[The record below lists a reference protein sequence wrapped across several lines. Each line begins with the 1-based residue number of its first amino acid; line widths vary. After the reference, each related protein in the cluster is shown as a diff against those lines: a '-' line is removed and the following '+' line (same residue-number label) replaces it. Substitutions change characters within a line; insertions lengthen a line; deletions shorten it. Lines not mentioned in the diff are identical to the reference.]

1 MMGEEIFMDM
11 LLASLLMVWG
21 NVSAAHPDVTFE
33 QLVQASLDA
42 KNAVVAVKPNDPQ
55 KPAGEGQNPAEGQKE
70 DPLAYLLPTSKTD
83 PQKDAPKVKGIYVTA
98 HVAGGK
104 KFDSLV
110 DLLDKTELNSMV
122 IDVKDDYGNIAFDTG
137 NAELTAL
144 GTTKN
149 LIPDMPKVMR
159 TLQEHNI
166 YPIGRIVVF
175 KDSVLAVKK
184 PEFSFVNPDG
194 TVWKNGRGE
203 SFVNPYLKEI
213 WDYNINVAKEAA
225 KVGFKEIQFDYVR
238 FAEGFGNKAD
248 KLKYAKDERTRVQA
262 VSEFVKYAREQL
274 EPLGVRVSVDI
285 FGYTASA
292 GVDTGIGQDFE
303 KISANV
309 DVISPMIYPSHYSTG
324 WFGAKVPDAAPYV
337 TINGASKD
345 TEKAMTKLTTK
356 QLKPVVR
363 PWIQDFTATWIPG
376 HIKYGKHE
384 VEEQIRA
391 LKDNGVEEFL
401 LWNAGNTYTQGVN
414 Y

>member
-1 MMGEEIFMDM
+1 MDM

-42 KNAVVAVKPNDPQ
+42 KNPVVVAKP
-55 KPAGEGQNPAEGQKE
+55 PAGGGQTPSGEQP
-70 DPLAYLLPTSKTD
+70 DPLAYLLPASKVD
-83 PQKDAPKVKGIYVTA
+83 PQKDAPKVKGIYVTGNM
-98 HVAGGK
+98 AGLQ

-110 DLLDKTELNSMV
+110 DLVNKTGLNAMV
-122 IDVKDDYGNIAFDTG
+122 IDIKDDYGNITFNTG
-137 NAELTAL
+137 NEELTAL
-144 GTTKN
+144 GTTKV
-149 LIPDMPKVMR
+149 LIPDINKVM
-159 TLQEHNI
+159 TTMKDHNI
-166 YPIGRIVVF
+166 YPIARVVVF
-175 KDSVLAVKK
+175 KDSVLSAKK
-184 PEFSFVNPDG
+184 PSVSFVNQDG
-194 TVWKNGRGE
+194 TLWKNGRGE

-238 FAEGFGNKAD
+238 FAEGFGSKAD
-248 KLKYAKDERTRVQA
+248 KLKYQKDDRTRVQA

-274 EPLGVRVSVDI
+274 DPLGVRVSVDI

-309 DVISPMIYPSHYSTG
+309 DVICPMIYPSHYSTG
-324 WFGAKVPDAAPYV
+324 WFGSKVPDAAPYV

-345 TEKAMTKLTTK
+345 TDKALLKLGTKK
-356 QLKPVVR
+356 LKPVVR
-363 PWIQDFTATWIPG
+363 PWIQDFTASWVPG
-376 HIKYGKHE
+376 YIKYGKRE

-391 LKDNGVEEFL
+391 LKDNGVDEFL
-401 LWNAGNTYTQGVN
+401 LWNAANNYTPGVN